1 MKRSFLQSMGLTLAL
16 VFLPQ
21 VAAAQAVGGDLVIL
35 NNGGRLRGVVS
46 EYEPGVH
53 VVIQLPDGTARTVVA
68 ADITSVTF
76 AEAVV
81 APTPPVAPM
90 PEVPAA
96 PAPPAPTAST
106 PAPEVRWTTPRV
118 YESRRLVR
126 WTNAALGRTK

>member
-46 EYEPGVH
+46 EYEPGVQ
-53 VVIQLPDGTARTVVA
+53 VGIQLPDGTARTVVA

-76 AEAVV
+76 ADAVV
-81 APTPPVAPM
+81 APTDTPA
-90 PEVPAA
+90 VPALSAA
-96 PAPPAPTAST
+96 PAAPAPTAST
-106 PAPEVRWTTPRV
+106 PAPTVRWTTPRV

-126 WTNAALGRTK
+126 WTNAALGRSK